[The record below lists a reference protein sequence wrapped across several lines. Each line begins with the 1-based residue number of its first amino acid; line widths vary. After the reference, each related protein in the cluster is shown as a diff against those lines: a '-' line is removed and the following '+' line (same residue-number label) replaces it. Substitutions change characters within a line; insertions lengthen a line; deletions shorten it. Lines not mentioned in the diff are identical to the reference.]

1 MTEIE
6 KLFEK
11 YAEEGEK
18 METMKALKM
27 MTKAYVKANETMEC
41 DMRTAVYCAAE
52 VWLYDRLPKQDD
64 NPFTE
69 EELNGTLFD
78 LMPRIYKR
86 FIPSYYNCFICG
98 GLSPEKIKE
107 LCLLAI
113 EENSFGKETLTAFCC
128 AVKQIPDLYSEWQN
142 KEIHHVAF
150 MRPFIHG
157 NLDPRILY

>member
-1 MTEIE
+1 MTETE

-18 METMKALKM
+18 MEALKALKM
-27 MTKAYVKANETMEC
+27 MTKAYIKAEG
-41 DMRTAVYCAAE
+41 DMGTAVYCATE
-52 VWLYDRLPKQDD
+52 VWLYDRLPKQDN

-69 EELNGTLFD
+69 EELNGTLVA

-86 FIPSYYNCFICG
+86 FSLKYYDSFLRG
-98 GLSPEKIKE
+98 GLSTEQIQE

-113 EENSFGKETLTAFCC
+113 EKKSFGKETLTAFCW
-128 AVKQIPDLYSEWQN
+128 AVKQIPDLYKEWQN

-157 NLDPRILY
+157 NLDPRILF